1 MRRAFL
7 VALCGLAGV
16 LLWTLPAVAQL
27 QLGESSTNL
36 NGVIGA
42 GYSADYGNIID
53 SSHGLNVNGSATAAG
68 YYYSP
73 NFVSYNFS
81 PYYGQSRAN
90 SDYQSISDASG
101 VNLSSAIFSG
111 SHFPGQISYA
121 AAYNSEGQFA
131 VPGLPNYTTHG
142 NSDTFGISWSEFL
155 PGLPTLTASFQR
167 GSNEYSV
174 YGATDNGNSDFH
186 SLTLSSNYSIA
197 GFNMGASYNNG
208 ASNSLIPEV
217 FAGEQT
223 GTITTD
229 NSGFGFNVSHK
240 LPMNGTFSTSFYRS
254 DINTDYLGYTY
265 QGNFDTEVAS
275 ASMQPTNKLRVS
287 ATASYTDNLA
297 GVLFGSLLTS
307 GSSSSSSSSSSSI
320 LPASN
325 SLDSSHAWD
334 LNGAASYS
342 LAPNL
347 ALQGQVDRRDQAY
360 LGEDFGATSYS
371 AGVTY
376 ARGLFGGTMN
386 TAFSVIDSM
395 IDNSNQNGLGFSAN
409 ANYGRRFGKWIT
421 NESFSYA
428 QNVSTLLI
436 TYMTS
441 YYSYS
446 GNVRRRWGNV
456 NFNAGASF
464 AHSGLTNQP
473 GTDNSSQS
481 YTSSFGYGRWINLT
495 GNYGKSDGV
504 GLITGNGILPINISP
519 ILPQNLITMYGGT
532 GYGVSLSSM
541 PVRKL
546 TIAASYAKSSSNTST
561 EGIASANQFDSRNLL
576 IQYQFRK
583 MYLTGGY
590 AQLSQGFSVSGT
602 APSNVSSFYIGVSRW
617 FNFF

>member
-1 MRRAFL
+1 MRRAFQ
-7 VALCGLAGV
+7 VTFCGLAAV
-16 LLWTLPAVAQL
+16 LLWALPAAAQL
-27 QLGESSTNL
+27 QLGDLSSNL

-42 GYSADYGNIID
+42 GYSADYGNQID

-68 YYYSP
+68 YYYNP
-73 NFVSYNFS
+73 NFVSFNLS

-131 VPGLPNYTTHG
+131 VPGLPNYTTYG

-197 GFNMGASYNNG
+197 GFNMGGSYNNG
-208 ASNSLIPEV
+208 ASNSLIPQIFE
-217 FAGEQT
+217 GEQT

-240 LPMNGTFSTSFYRS
+240 LPLNGTFSTSFYRS
-254 DINTDYLGYTY
+254 DIDTDYLGYTY
-265 QGNFDTEVAS
+265 QGNFDTEVAA

-307 GSSSSSSSSSSSI
+307 GSTGSSSSSI
-320 LPASN
+320 LPTTTN

-334 LNGAASYS
+334 LNGSASYS

-347 ALQGQVDRRDQAY
+347 ALQGQVDRREQAY

-446 GNVRRRWGNV
+446 GNVRRRWGNM

-464 AHSGLTNQP
+464 AHSGLTNEP
-473 GTDNSSQS
+473 GTDSSSQS
-481 YTSSFGYGRWINLT
+481 YTSSFGYGRWVNLT
-495 GNYGKSDGV
+495 GNYAKSNGV
-504 GLITGNGILPINISP
+504 GLITGNGILPVNLSP
-519 ILPQNLITMYGGT
+519 ILPQNLVTLYGGT

-541 PVRKL
+541 PVRKF
-546 TIAASYAKSSSNTST
+546 TISASYAKSSSNTST
-561 EGIASANQFDSRNLL
+561 EGIASANQFESRNLL
-576 IQYQFRK
+576 LQYQFRK

-590 AQLSQGFSVSGT
+590 AQLQQGFSVSGSV
-602 APSNVSSFYIGVSRW
+602 PSNVSSYYIGVSRW

>member
-16 LLWTLPAVAQL
+16 LLWALPAVAQL

-101 VNLSSAIFSG
+101 INLSSAIFSG

-121 AAYNSEGQFA
+121 TAYNSEGQFA

-307 GSSSSSSSSSSSI
+307 GSSSSSSI
-320 LPASN
+320 LPTSN

-409 ANYGRRFGKWIT
+409 ANYNRRIGDWTT
-421 NESFSYA
+421 NATFSYA

-446 GNVRRRWGNV
+446 GGVRRHWGNL
-456 NFNAGASF
+456 NWSAGVSF
-464 AHSGLTNQP
+464 GHSGLTDEP
-473 GTDNSSQS
+473 DTDSSNQS
-481 YTSSFGYGRWINLT
+481 YTTSFGYGKWINLT
-495 GNYGKSDGV
+495 GFYGKSNGV
-504 GLITGNGILPINISP
+504 GLITGNGILPVNLSP
-519 ILPQNLITMYGGT
+519 ILPENL
-532 GYGVSLSSM
+532 V
-541 PVRKL
+541 
-546 TIAASYAKSSSNTST
+546 
-561 EGIASANQFDSRNLL
+561 
-576 IQYQFRK
+576 
-583 MYLTGGY
+583 
-590 AQLSQGFSVSGT
+590 
-602 APSNVSSFYIGVSRW
+602 
-617 FNFF
+617 